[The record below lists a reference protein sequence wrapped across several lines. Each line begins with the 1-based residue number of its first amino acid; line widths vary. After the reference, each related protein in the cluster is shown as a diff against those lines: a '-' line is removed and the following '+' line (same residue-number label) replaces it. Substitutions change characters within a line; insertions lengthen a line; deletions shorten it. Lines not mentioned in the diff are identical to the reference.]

1 MIWSNRHAGDLG
13 NIEADD
19 QGQAEVNITDSVVS
33 LTGEYS
39 VIGRTLEVSVMFFA
53 KWNFMGLQNIRK
65 CTYIYLWTQMHFFP
79 SLLPALLGKKKINK
93 GSPIVKVY
101 SFFLILC
108 AWISRISQQSWWP
121 ITQCWLAVFHG
132 LHKSCHNWGLCWQSY
147 RKLLFYL
154 SLAGLWRCRWSWKRR
169 TWIESYNWE
178 QWCLFSLWYH
188 WNCKIFRAY

>member
-39 VIGRTLEVSVMFFA
+39 VIGRTLEVSVLFFA
-53 KWNFMGLQNIRK
+53 KWNYMGLQNIRK
-65 CTYIYLWTQMHFFP
+65 CTDIYLWTQMHFFP
-79 SLLPALLGKKKINK
+79 SLLPALLGKKKWIKVALLLKYIPFSSSCVLGSAEYHNRVDGQSHNVGWQFFMACINHVII
-93 GSPIVKVY
+93 GVCVGN
-101 SFFLILC
+101 
-108 AWISRISQQSWWP
+108 
-121 ITQCWLAVFHG
+121 H
-132 LHKSCHNWGLCWQSY
+132 

-178 QWCLFSLWYH
+178 QRCLFSLWYH

>member
-1 MIWSNRHAGDLG
+1 MIWSHRHAGDLG

-39 VIGRTLEVSVMFFA
+39 VIGRTLEVSVLYFA

-79 SLLPALLGKKKINK
+79 SLLPALLGKKKLIK
-93 GSPIVKVY
+93 VALLLKYIRFSWSCVLGSAEYHNRVHGQSHNVGWQ
-101 SFFLILC
+101 FFM
-108 AWISRISQQSWWP
+108 
-121 ITQCWLAVFHG
+121 G
-132 LHKSCHNWGLCWQSY
+132 LHKSCNTWGVCWQSY

-154 SLAGLWRCRWSWKRR
+154 SLVGLWRCRWSWKRR
-169 TWIESYNWE
+169 TWIESNNWE
-178 QWCLFSLWYH
+178 QRCLFSLWYH

>member
-1 MIWSNRHAGDLG
+1 MYTYLP
-13 NIEADD
+13 
-19 QGQAEVNITDSVVS
+19 VNTNAFLPFSS
-33 LTGEYS
+33 TS
-39 VIGRTLEVSVMFFA
+39 
-53 KWNFMGLQNIRK
+53 
-65 CTYIYLWTQMHFFP
+65 P
-79 SLLPALLGKKKINK
+79 SWKKKINK

-101 SFFLILC
+101 SFFFILC
-108 AWISRISQQSWWP
+108 ARISRISQQSWWP

-132 LHKSCHNWGLCWQSY
+132 LHKSCHNWGLCWQSH

-178 QWCLFSLWYH
+178 QRCLFSLWYH